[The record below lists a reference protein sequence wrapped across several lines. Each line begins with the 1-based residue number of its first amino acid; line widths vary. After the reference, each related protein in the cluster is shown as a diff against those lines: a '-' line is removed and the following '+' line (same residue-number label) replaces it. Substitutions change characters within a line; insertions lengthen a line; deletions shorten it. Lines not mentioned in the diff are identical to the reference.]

1 MTIKKFE
8 FKKTYEEFEAA
19 GKTYRMY
26 FDDEKLQEYRD
37 LVFKYKE
44 EFKDENFDV
53 TKMSKEEYDQKAAKQ
68 KATIQEMINTFLGKG
83 SYDELYEASGRSIHN
98 MADLLYFL
106 IEFVEHRTANTQNE
120 KVYNYYKKAA
130 KK

>member
-68 KATIQEMINTFLGKG
+68 KATIQEMINTFLGEG
-83 SYDELYEASGRSIHN
+83 SYDELYEASGRSTHN

-106 IEFVEHRTANTQNE
+106 MEFVEHRTSNTQNE